1 MCYHKGKTPVT
12 EFSARNPQK
21 YLMRLL
27 TALGHDIE
35 ITIKAK
41 PRNRALGRIRIT
53 AATLA

>member
-1 MCYHKGKTPVT
+1 MNGHLAN
-12 EFSARNPQK
+12 FSSEC
-21 YLMRLL
+21 LMRLL